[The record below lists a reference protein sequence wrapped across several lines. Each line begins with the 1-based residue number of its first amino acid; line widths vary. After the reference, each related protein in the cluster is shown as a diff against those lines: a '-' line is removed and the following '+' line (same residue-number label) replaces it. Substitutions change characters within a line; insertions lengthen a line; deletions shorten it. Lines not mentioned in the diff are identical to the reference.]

1 MIALL
6 LRATG
11 EDLNNEYPQRPASSL
26 EKGDFIPDKKLN
38 VDLIQDMI
46 PLIAR
51 VIVDN
56 VHAFKEFRGLVVRH
70 IPHKYSKRMS
80 EKSQEASMTILL

>member
-1 MIALL
+1 
-6 LRATG
+6 
-11 EDLNNEYPQRPASSL
+11 
-26 EKGDFIPDKKLN
+26 
-38 VDLIQDMI
+38 MI

-56 VHAFKEFRGLVVRH
+56 VHAFKEFRGLVVGH

-80 EKSQEASMTILL
+80 EKSQEVSMNY